1 MDMIVEIHVK
11 NCYLETWAS
20 AKIFPGG
27 GNVDIFV
34 YQNQVAID
42 AMHTDVHKAAYL
54 VYTTK
59 KIPHVA
65 ATVTKMRFV
74 CRNSQIYCNNL
85 HNRLQTVFKTRVIL
99 FKETLPWSDF
109 ILRSKWTFED
119 LWPSY
124 CCLIKTNRGTTSL
137 QVSRTTFAGKVNRYE
152 WTVTLQLRNTR
163 GINLALRQSECHIAK

>member
-1 MDMIVEIHVK
+1 MDIIVEIQVK
-11 NCYLETWAS
+11 NCYLETWAP
-20 AKIFPGG
+20 AKNFPGG
-27 GNVDIFV
+27 GKVDIFV
-34 YQNQVAID
+34 CQIQVAID
-42 AMHTDVHKAAYL
+42 AMHTDIHKTAYL

-59 KIPHVA
+59 KMPHVA

-74 CRNSQIYCNNL
+74 GRNSQLYYNNL
-85 HNRLQTVFKTRVIL
+85 HNRLYTVFETSVIL

-124 CCLIKTNRGTTSL
+124 CCLIKTNRRTNPL

-152 WTVTLQLRNTR
+152 WTVTT
-163 GINLALRQSECHIAK
+163 A